1 MRAEVRVRNWIN
13 FKVRVRVGIRV
24 RVWQS
29 KYNWNVIVR
38 YIFSEKNKA
47 IILLPVSNDSSIQV
61 DFSDTYIDLFLKI
74 FGLVLRGQRSKGPY
88 GKSKFQNEN
97 FLILKADLE
106 SLQKSM
112 NVKCFSFFNIY
123 IGTLSKF
130 TLKMKIESKFNFH
143 F

>member
-1 MRAEVRVRNWIN
+1 MLDT
-13 FKVRVRVGIRV
+13 F
-24 RVWQS
+24 
-29 KYNWNVIVR
+29 
-38 YIFSEKNKA
+38 FSGKNKA
-47 IILLPVSNDSSIQV
+47 TLLLPVSNDSFIQA
-61 DFSDTYIDLFLKI
+61 DSSDTHIDHFFKV
-74 FGLVLRGQRSKGPY
+74 FSLVLRGQRSKVPHGR
-88 GKSKFQNEN
+88 SKFQNEN

-112 NVKCFSFFNIY
+112 NVKCFSFFNIS